1 MSVSAGS
8 DIAALCSKCGDVWH
22 VVVAMVDG
30 RVAKVV
36 CKECG
41 GQHRYRT
48 ADGSHLKRPPTP
60 RGPRAAKEPV
70 ERFESARVATD
81 MSKPLRTYRAS
92 DSYEVGDRVEHP
104 SFGQGV
110 AESIDDG
117 KVTVFFPGG
126 RKVLVC
132 GKGAAGAASSG
143 LARPKP
149 FDHSNPPAGGK
160 PVTS

>member
-41 GQHRYRT
+41 SQHRYRT
-48 ADGSHLKRPPTP
+48 ADGSHLKRPAKP

-70 ERFESARVATD
+70 ERFESARVTTD
-81 MSKPLRTYRAS
+81 MTKPLRTYRAS
-92 DSYEVGDRVEHP
+92 ESYDVGDRVEHP
-104 SFGQGV
+104 VFGAGV
-110 AESIDDG
+110 VEIFDDG
-117 KVTVFFPGG
+117 KITVFFPTG

-132 GKGAAGAASSG
+132 SKGGKGGPAVPM
-143 LARPKP
+143 ARPKP